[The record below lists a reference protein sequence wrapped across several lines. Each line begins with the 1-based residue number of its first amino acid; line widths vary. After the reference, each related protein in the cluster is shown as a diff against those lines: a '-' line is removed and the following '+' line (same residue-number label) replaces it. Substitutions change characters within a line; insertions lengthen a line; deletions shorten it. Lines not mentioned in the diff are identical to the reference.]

1 MDREAGHNGEE
12 VIPPLHS
19 KTVKTV
25 LNIFILKCF
34 SLFLTTALYWVIALF
49 FGAEAVGAFGFYF
62 SFVTIGVLVA
72 SFGFGNAVLKL
83 SGAISSEQELVDVS
97 QTYRIML
104 RLAASASAVL
114 SLLILILAEYLAEVF
129 LDDGAKASV
138 FYSAAIA
145 ILPFSLLEISSEV
158 IRGRG
163 KTNLY
168 MIFKEAGIWVVAAPI
183 LFFLLSSHYG
193 YMSPIFAHLIG
204 VVILSVLGIL
214 VTQELLKTKEGLSG
228 TALKIKSLLK
238 LSFPMQMSKG
248 LNWSSLWIDILIIGP
263 FVGPELVGAYLIL
276 NRVAAYAQQISY
288 SINVYVAPRIAYHY
302 QQKRMQHLS
311 QLTCDSVRYG
321 VWIVIPFIIL
331 LGVAGKPILGLFDN
345 EGNEVQVISHYL
357 PFVIL
362 LLANFVD
369 TSCGPVG
376 YLLNMTGKEQS
387 SVHIMVTTTIVRII
401 FLLVLVGYFEM
412 GLLGAALAHLGF
424 VLVWNIVSLVV
435 IQKHLSFIPA
445 YIPLWKTQVQKN
457 R

>member
-25 LNIFILKCF
+25 LNIFLLKCF
-34 SLFLTTALYWVIALF
+34 SLFLTTALYWVIEHF

-62 SFVTIGVLVA
+62 SIITIGVLLA

-83 SGAISSEQELVDVS
+83 SGAASNEDELADVS

-104 RLAASASAVL
+104 RLAASAAAVL
-114 SLLILILAEYLAEVF
+114 SLLILISAERMAEVF
-129 LDDGAKASV
+129 LDDGTQASV
-138 FYSAAIA
+138 FYCAAIA
-145 ILPFSLLEISSEV
+145 ILPFSLLEIASEV

-193 YMSPIFAHLIG
+193 YMSPIFAHMIG
-204 VVILSVLGIL
+204 VVILSVMGIL
-214 VTQELLKTKEGLSG
+214 VTQELLKTKEGVTG

-248 LNWSSLWIDILIIGP
+248 LNWSSLWIDILIIGA
-263 FVGPELVGAYLIL
+263 FVGPDLVGVYLVL
-276 NRVAAYAQQISY
+276 NRVAAFAQQVSY
-288 SINVYVAPRIAYHY
+288 SINVYVAPRIAFHH

-311 QLTCDSVRYG
+311 QLTRDSVRYG
-321 VWIVIPFIIL
+321 VWIVIPFIL
-331 LGVAGKPILGLFDN
+331 LLCMAGKPILAFFD
-345 EGNEVQVISHYL
+345 EGFVMHYL

-387 SVHIMVTTTIVRII
+387 SVHIMVTTTVVRII
-401 FLLVLVGYFEM
+401 FLLVLVGYLQM
-412 GLLGAALAHLGF
+412 GLMGAALAHLGF
-424 VLVWNIVSLVV
+424 VFVWNAVSLVV
-435 IQKHLSFIPA
+435 IKKHLGFLPA
-445 YIPLWKTQVQKN
+445 YIPFWNAKPQEK
-457 R
+457 

>member
-1 MDREAGHNGEE
+1 MDRAAGHIDEE

-25 LNIFILKCF
+25 LNIFLLKCF
-34 SLFLTTALYWVIALF
+34 SLFLTTALYWVIEHF

-62 SFVTIGVLVA
+62 SVISIGVLLA

-83 SGAISSEQELVDVS
+83 SGAASNEYELADVS

-104 RLAASASAVL
+104 RMAASAAAAL
-114 SLLILILAEYLAEVF
+114 SLLILVSAEQMAKVF
-129 LDDGAKASV
+129 LNDANQASV
-138 FYSAAIA
+138 FYCAAIA

-183 LFFLLSSHYG
+183 LFFLLSAHYG

-214 VTQELLKTKEGLSG
+214 VTQELLKTKEGIAG

-248 LNWSSLWIDILIIGP
+248 LNWSSLWIDILIMGV
-263 FVGPELVGAYLIL
+263 FVGPDLVGVYLVL
-276 NRVAAYAQQISY
+276 NRVAAFAQQISY

-311 QLTCDSVRYG
+311 QLTRDSVRYG
-321 VWIVIPFIIL
+321 VWIVIPFIL
-331 LGVAGKPILGLFDN
+331 FLAMAGKPILIFFD
-345 EGNEVQVISHYL
+345 QDFVIHYL
-357 PFVIL
+357 PFIIL
-362 LLANFVD
+362 LLANFLD

-387 SVHIMVTTTIVRII
+387 SVHIMVTTTLVRII
-401 FLLVLVGYFEM
+401 FLLLLVGYMQM

-424 VLVWNIVSLVV
+424 VLVWNVISLVV
-435 IQKHLSFIPA
+435 IQKHLGFIPA
-445 YIPLWKTQVQKN
+445 YIPFWKYRLQQK
-457 R
+457 

>member
-1 MDREAGHNGEE
+1 MQAEPTGEE
-12 VIPPLHS
+12 VIPPLQS

-25 LNIFILKCF
+25 LNIFLLKCF
-34 SLFLTTALYWVIALF
+34 SLFLTTALYWIIEHF

-62 SFVTIGVLVA
+62 SVITIGVLLA

-83 SGAISSEQELVDVS
+83 SGSASNEEELADVS

-104 RLAASASAVL
+104 RLAASSAALL
-114 SLLILILAEYLAEVF
+114 SLLILISAEQMAEVF
-129 LDDGAKASV
+129 LDDASRASV
-138 FYSAAIA
+138 FYCAAVA

-193 YMSPIFAHLIG
+193 YMSPIFAHLVG

-214 VTQELLKTKEGLSG
+214 VTQELLKTKEGILG
-228 TALKIKSLLK
+228 KALQVRSLFK

-248 LNWSSLWIDILIIGP
+248 LNWSSLWIDILIMGA
-263 FVGPELVGAYLIL
+263 FVGPELVGVYLVL
-276 NRVAAYAQQISY
+276 NRVAAFAQQISY
-288 SINVYVAPRIAYHY
+288 SINVYVAPRIAYHH

-311 QLTCDSVRYG
+311 QLTRDSVRYG
-321 VWIVIPFIIL
+321 VWIVIPFIL
-331 LGVAGKPILGLFDN
+331 LLALAGKPILAFFDQDF
-345 EGNEVQVISHYL
+345 VMHYS
-357 PFVIL
+357 PFLIL
-362 LLANFVD
+362 LLANFLD

-387 SVHIMVTTTIVRII
+387 SVHIMVSTTVVRII
-401 FLLVLVGYFEM
+401 FLLVLVGYLQMELM
-412 GLLGAALAHLGF
+412 GAALAHLGF
-424 VLVWNIVSLVV
+424 VFVWNMVTLVV
-435 IQKHLSFIPA
+435 IKRHLHFLPA
-445 YIPLWKTQVQKN
+445 YLPFLKGQVQEK
-457 R
+457 